1 MSLKVDT
8 KGCHKLIAKMPAL
21 MKIFLP
27 QGVPCGSDS
36 KESDSNAG
44 DPGLMPGW
52 RRSPQEGKGYP
63 LQYSCLGNPMDKGA
77 WQAIVHGV
85 GKTNTIMSS
94 LKIKKKLKK
103 KRVRHD

>member
-27 QGVPCGSDS
+27 QGFPCGSDS

-63 LQYSCLGNPMDKGA
+63 LQYSCLGNSMDRAA
-77 WQAIVHGV
+77 WWATVHGV

-94 LKIKKKLKK
+94 LKIKKK
-103 KRVRHD
+103 